1 MNRLQAPGTRPVLGL
16 GQSRRPARSVADHP
30 RTADAPPAVHVRD
43 ARCAGARRGAAGSP
57 ADLLR
62 GRAPGL
68 RLPRGRLSIRVRG
81 RRSRPGR
88 RRSVALA
95 ATGDPPPNARRRHE
109 VACPRG
115 AGAASPARP
124 FVYNLEHG
132 VTYLALDL
140 DELDGIENAAS
151 LIRRNRRGLL
161 EIRDVDH
168 LDPPAEDLR
177 AAVHDHLRAAGED
190 PAGWQV
196 TLVTNPRVL
205 GYVFNPASFYLCRD
219 PEGVLRIV
227 IVEVHNTHGER
238 HLYTLR
244 PRPGGDVRRRDGQGL
259 LRVAVPRDARRVHRP
274 GARRA
279 DPPADHDQPR
289 GSRGAAAPHKPRPRR
304 RPLTARSV
312 VRMLVRY
319 PLVTHRTTLMI
330 HWHALRLWLRGA
342 RFHRHREAAR

>member
-1 MNRLQAPGTRPVLGL
+1 MRH
-16 GQSRRPARSVADHP
+16 RR
-30 RTADAPPAVHVRD
+30 
-43 ARCAGARRGAAGSP
+43 
-57 ADLLR
+57 
-62 GRAPGL
+62 
-68 RLPRGRLSIRVRG
+68 
-81 RRSRPGR
+81 
-88 RRSVALA
+88 
-95 ATGDPPPNARRRHE
+95 
-109 VACPRG
+109 
-115 AGAASPARP
+115 ARP

-140 DELDGIENAAS
+140 DELDGIENAAW
-151 LIRRNRRGLL
+151 LIRRNPAWPPRDPRR
-161 EIRDVDH
+161 R
-168 LDPPAEDLR
+168 PPRSTGRGPR
-177 AAVHDHLRAAGED
+177 AAVDHLRAAGED

-244 PRPGGDVRRRDGQGL
+244 PRPGGDSFVAAMDKVFYVSPFLETRGGYTVRVRDEPTRLRIAINHEAAEGL
-259 LRVAVPRDARRVHRP
+259 LLHTSLDLA
-274 GARRA
+274 
-279 DPPADHDQPR
+279 
-289 GSRGAAAPHKPRPRR
+289 R